1 MGSSTPCPSTSP
13 PTLSSAIISLRILKR
28 RGTKPSGPSA
38 KQTRPH
44 NWDRHARH
52 HRRRGLGTGP
62 CSAAAKPQTTPHR
75 LLQTFDY
82 EQSCKSELIQCT
94 CGSVRCLEAGFETPA
109 VVGNLS
115 QSSATTG
122 RVFGNTKSRRLVSPL
137 GVAERR
143 AGIIVLPPRST
154 FRRRRLH
161 TDNVTQGKLTSSG
174 ISADRRFDS
183 LQSDPDGIRDIL
195 RRLIT
200 TPVSFVHF
208 LVSHSF
214 VKLWPPPMQAKA
226 KLTLKE
232 QKRTTIR
239 AKRRAPRTTVY
250 VCAEL

>member
-1 MGSSTPCPSTSP
+1 MTLARDADAQRPASPRGFRSCSSANKPKTTYNASSTHLTIGNCANRT
-13 PTLSSAIISLRILKR
+13 ILK
-28 RGTKPSGPSA
+28 
-38 KQTRPH
+38 
-44 NWDRHARH
+44 
-52 HRRRGLGTGP
+52 
-62 CSAAAKPQTTPHR
+62 
-75 LLQTFDY
+75 
-82 EQSCKSELIQCT
+82 CT
-94 CGSVRCLEAGFETPA
+94 YGSVRYLEAGFETPA

-122 RVFGNTKSRRLVSPL
+122 RVFGNTKSRRLVSLL

-154 FRRRRLH
+154 FRRRHLH
-161 TDNVTQGKLTSSG
+161 TDNVTQGKLPSSG

-239 AKRRAPRTTVY
+239 AKGRAPRITVY
-250 VCAEL
+250 GCAEL